1 MDLSRKIEILAE
13 SAKYDVSCS
22 SSGVTNNTRNGT
34 VGSTASAGICHTFT
48 SDGRCVSLL
57 KLLFTNACIFDCHYC
72 INRKSNAIPRATFTP
87 REIAD
92 LTMDFYMRNYIEG
105 LFLSSAIIKN
115 VDYTSELLIKT
126 LRILRYEKGF
136 KGYIHVKAIPGA
148 DEKLIEELGFLAD
161 RMSVNVELPSR
172 ESLKLLAPDKD
183 PFALYKP
190 MKQITH
196 KKKELSQ
203 FPATQ
208 QNNSF
213 VPAGQSTQMIIGASP
228 ENDRSIVTIAENL
241 YQKYDLKRVYYSAYI
256 PVNQDSLL
264 PAITTDPPLLR
275 EHRLYQA
282 DWLMRF
288 YRFSAAEILSEDKPN
303 FNLYLDPKANWAV
316 QNYDQFPVDIQSASY
331 DQLLRI
337 PGIGPKSALNI
348 IKARKYYQLHLT
360 DLKKLGV
367 VVKRAQYFVSCN
379 GVCQSGLINDPE
391 WVISSLISSRQY
403 ETLKKANSQ
412 SHHEQ
417 LALFDVERFETIKN
431 KESKYAY

>member
-13 SAKYDVSCS
+13 AAKYDVSCS
-22 SSGVTNNTRNGT
+22 SSGVTTNTRTGS
-34 VGSTASAGICHTFT
+34 VGSTAASGICHSFT

-72 INRKSNAIPRATFTP
+72 LNRKSNVIPRATFTP
-87 REIAD
+87 QEIAD

-115 VDYTSELLIKT
+115 VDYTTELLIKT
-126 LRILRYEKGF
+126 LKILRFEKEF

-148 DEKLIEELGFLAD
+148 DERLIEELGYLAD
-161 RMSVNVELPSR
+161 RMSVNIELPSR
-172 ESLKLLAPDKD
+172 ESLQLLAPDKD

-190 MKQITH
+190 MKQIT
-196 KKKELSQ
+196 KKQKEHALLPSLRKTA
-203 FPATQ
+203 P
-208 QNNSF
+208 F

-228 ENDRSIVTIAENL
+228 ESDYSIVKISEKL
-241 YQKYDLKRVYYSAYI
+241 YQKYRLKRVYYSAYI

-282 DWLMRF
+282 DWLLRF
-288 YRFSAAEILSEDKPN
+288 YNFKADEILTVEKPN

-316 QNYDQFPVDIQSASY
+316 QNYEQFPIDIQTAPY
-331 DQLLRI
+331 KLLLRI
-337 PGIGPKSALNI
+337 PGIGPKSAKNI
-348 IKARKYYQLHLT
+348 IQARKYYQLHLS

-367 VVKRAQYFVSCN
+367 VIKRAQYFVCCN
-379 GVCQSGLINDPE
+379 QKVPAGLIDDPE

-403 ETLKKANSQ
+403 ELLKKTTSQ
-412 SHHEQ
+412 SRHEQ
-417 LALFDVERFETIKN
+417 LSLFDVERFEFHKK
-431 KESKYAY
+431 KEVHHA